1 MKQKQE
7 NKTEET
13 KTQKIRTTTRMTNEE
28 KKKFHDSLAD
38 IKIED
43 CQ

>member
-7 NKTEET
+7 ENKTKEI
-13 KTQKIRTTTRMTNEE
+13 KTTTRMTREE

-43 CQ
+43 CEYE

>member
-1 MKQKQE
+1 MKDKE
-7 NKTEET
+7 NKT
-13 KTQKIRTTTRMTNEE
+13 KKKPTTRMTSKQ

-43 CQ
+43 CQYE